1 MNSILINEVEI
12 WKERSVLMKS
22 ANLCFQY
29 LFDFFYLSSSEY
41 FFQTYFGIR
50 L

>member
-22 ANLCFQY
+22 TNLCFQY